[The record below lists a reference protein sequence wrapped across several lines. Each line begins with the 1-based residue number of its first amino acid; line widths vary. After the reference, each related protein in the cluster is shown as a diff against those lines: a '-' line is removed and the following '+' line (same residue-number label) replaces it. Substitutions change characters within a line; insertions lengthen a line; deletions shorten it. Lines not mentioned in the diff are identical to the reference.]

1 MSIEQSV
8 EWEVAEK
15 SAPVP
20 LCEPQILHSLTFNRT
35 GVTTVRIKRQ
45 ALWTMPWLRYIRI
58 CTICNYSELYVAAL
72 NLINVCLEDI
82 ENDIQELKMKQWRQ
96 REIIGKNGHF
106 VIKKTVYLE
115 EYVIILRSSRQFP
128 GISLVGKSL
137 SYSTFYVLKLRLR

>member
-1 MSIEQSV
+1 
-8 EWEVAEK
+8 
-15 SAPVP
+15 
-20 LCEPQILHSLTFNRT
+20 
-35 GVTTVRIKRQ
+35 
-45 ALWTMPWLRYIRI
+45 MPWLRYIRI